1 MDSEIIFDIYLM
13 PEFWVF
19 FGWIFI
25 SLEDRRIDFAIKLM
39 LIYVKIG
46 IVKSRL
52 NLFVCLFTQSDIR
65 SAKTT
70 KDRTHYAPCSLPFS
84 IRSQLP

>member
-39 LIYVKIG
+39 LIYVKNWYCEE
-46 IVKSRL
+46 SAE
-52 NLFVCLFTQSDIR
+52 FVR
-65 SAKTT
+65 
-70 KDRTHYAPCSLPFS
+70 LPFHAK
-84 IRSQLP
+84 